1 MGNGHPFRFTLAP
14 LTAGV
19 LAVGVG
25 AAPPA
30 PAGVSVEDGDTRL
43 DIGAQFRVRHQSNP
57 FPSTEDVYRQTN
69 YRARLNLDFRYSD
82 DFRVFLQPQKV
93 GVFGDNDTGAAVD
106 FNKNPENQSLHQ
118 AFLDW
123 DVTESVSLRLGR
135 FEQALAN
142 HRLIGNFV
150 WSQRGRSFDGG
161 RLRWTSGP
169 HQVSVFG
176 LELAGENLGG
186 PSNTGGP
193 LPVSDNNADQQA
205 YIAHY
210 KGTDVLPGSNRLEL
224 TYVYDDDFQGEP
236 FSASALEGGARPG
249 AERHTAGFF
258 LANTAG
264 NGGYLSPFPPMALKY
279 VKEPGLYYRVE
290 GYAQRGDLG
299 PAGGNQD
306 ISAYMGA
313 GYLGYSFG
321 DAAGQPLVWGGV
333 DYLSGDDSP
342 NSGDHEAFST
352 LYSTNHAYY
361 GFMDYFLI
369 SPASDTSSAGLRDA
383 NVSVHFKPRADTG
396 VFLKAHNFALAN
408 AQSGVEESLG
418 NEIDLTVA
426 YKAHPKAVLLF
437 GYSKFFT
444 DSGMSDLSRP
454 AGAAAKIQDGE
465 DPQFLYA
472 QINTVF

>member
-1 MGNGHPFRFTLAP
+1 MANGHLSRAALGAVGALA
-14 LTAGV
+14 AGV
-19 LAVGVG
+19 VSV
-25 AAPPA
+25 PPA
-30 PAGVSVEDGDTRL
+30 SAGVTIEDGDTRL
-43 DIGAQFRVRHQSNP
+43 DIGTQFRVRHQSDP

-69 YRARLNLDFRYSD
+69 YRARINLDFQYGD
-82 DFRVFLQPQKV
+82 DLRVFLQPQKV

-106 FNKNPENQSLHQ
+106 FNKEPENQSLHQ
-118 AFLDW
+118 AYLDW
-123 DVTESVSLRLGR
+123 DLSESLDLRLGR

-150 WSQRGRSFDGG
+150 WSQRGRAFDGG
-161 RLRWTSGP
+161 RLRWSSGP

-176 LELAGENLGG
+176 LELAGENYVN
-186 PSNTGGP
+186 PTSNNSVDGGP
-193 LPVSDNNADQQA
+193 LPVSDNDSDQQA

-224 TYVYDDDFQGEP
+224 TYVYDDDFEAVP
-236 FSASALEGGARPG
+236 FSAAALEGGARPG

-264 NGGYLSPFPPMALKY
+264 NGGYLSPFPPMAMKY
-279 VKEPGLYYRVE
+279 VKEPGVYYRVE

-299 PAGGNQD
+299 RTRNGQD

-333 DYLSGDDSP
+333 DYLSGDDNP
-342 NSGDHEAFST
+342 NSGDYEAFST

-369 SPASDTSSAGLRDA
+369 SPAADTNRAGLRDA
-383 NVSVHFKPRADTG
+383 NVSLHFKPRADTG
-396 VFLKAHNFALAN
+396 VFLKAHNFALAD
-408 AQSGVEESLG
+408 ARSGTDDGLG

-437 GYSKFFT
+437 GYSKFFADDGIT
-444 DSGMSDLSRP
+444 DIGS
-454 AGAAAKIQDGE
+454 INDGE
-465 DPQFLYA
+465 DPQFMYA

>member
-1 MGNGHPFRFTLAP
+1 MGTGHLSRAALGALGALAAGAVAAP
-14 LTAGV
+14 AATAGV
-19 LAVGVG
+19 
-25 AAPPA
+25 
-30 PAGVSVEDGDTRL
+30 SIEDGETRL
-43 DIGAQFRVRHQSNP
+43 DIGAQFRVRHQSDP
-57 FPSTEDVYRQTN
+57 FPSTEDLHRQTN
-69 YRARLNLDFRYSD
+69 YRARINLDFQYGD
-82 DFRVFLQPQKV
+82 DFRIFLQPQKV

-106 FNKNPENQSLHQ
+106 FNKQPENQSLHQ
-118 AFLDW
+118 VFLDW
-123 DVTESVSLRLGR
+123 DLSDSLSLRLGR
-135 FEQALAN
+135 FEQALAD

-150 WSQRGRSFDGG
+150 WSQRGRAFDGA

-176 LELAGENLGG
+176 LELAGENY
-186 PSNTGGP
+186 SNPTANNTVDGGP
-193 LPVSDNNADQQA
+193 LPVSDNDADQQA

-210 KGTDVLPGSNRLEL
+210 QGTDILPGSNRLEL
-224 TYVYDDDFQGEP
+224 TYVYDDDFQGIP

-264 NGGYLSPFPPMALKY
+264 NGGYLSPFPPMAMKY
-279 VKEPGLYYRVE
+279 VKDPGLYYRVE

-299 PAGGNQD
+299 PAGGDRD

-342 NSGDHEAFST
+342 GSGDREAFST

-369 SPASDTSSAGLRDA
+369 SPASDTNSAGLRDINA
-383 NVSVHFKPRADTG
+383 SVHFKPRADTG
-396 VFLKAHNFALAN
+396 VFLKAHNFALAD

-426 YKAHPKAVLLF
+426 HKPHPRAVLLF
-437 GYSKFFT
+437 GYSKFFA
-444 DSGMSDLSRP
+444 DDGIVDLGSIN
-454 AGAAAKIQDGE
+454 AGE
-465 DPQFLYA
+465 DPSFFYGM
-472 QINTVF
+472 INTTF